1 MKAMKNQDG
10 CERNCKRL
18 EQEKVNI
25 TFNIEEFEKCASYLN
40 RCIENGITIKNP
52 KYVKELL
59 SEEKNMMTEEEYAKT
74 LIEMWDSLRTEH
86 KGKHGCIDVPCAC
99 CPLRK
104 FVGCN
109 HAQDIFD
116 IYNTVERW
124 AKEHQPKKFK
134 VSKLEY
140 DILYNALDF
149 SSNDDTFD
157 DIDILHGLLENGYF
171 NGATNGMCIREYF
184 ENCKI
189 EVDA

>member
-124 AKEHQPKKFK
+124 AKEHPKPKHRLSEF
-134 VSKLEY
+134 EC
-140 DILYNALDF
+140 DILSAAIAFGLDDETF
-149 SSNDDTFD
+149 SDYE
-157 DIDILHGLLENGYF
+157 LLMKLLKDGYF
-171 NGATNGMCIREYF
+171 EGAKPSDKLSDYIK
-184 ENCKI
+184 NC
-189 EVDA
+189 EVDE